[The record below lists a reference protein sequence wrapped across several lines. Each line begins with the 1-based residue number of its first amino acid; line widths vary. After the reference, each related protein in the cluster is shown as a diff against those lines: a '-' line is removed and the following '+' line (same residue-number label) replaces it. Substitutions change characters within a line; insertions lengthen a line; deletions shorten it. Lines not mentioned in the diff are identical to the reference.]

1 MKVPPG
7 VDTGD
12 RIRLSGQGEA
22 GPNGGPAG
30 DLYVEVDV
38 REHPIFNRER
48 ENLYCEVP
56 VSFVDAALGCNL
68 EVPTLDG
75 KVSLKIPQET
85 QTGKLFRLRNR
96 GVDMTRIRGGSVGDL
111 YCRVAVE
118 TPVNLSK
125 KQKELLREFASASSD
140 RQSPRQTSWFKGVKK
155 FFDGLTDAS

>member
-1 MKVPPG
+1 MQSPCQRCRGTGKVISDPCKKCHGQGRVNEPKTLSVKVPPG

-56 VSFVDAALGCNL
+56 CQFC
-68 EVPTLDG
+68 
-75 KVSLKIPQET
+75 
-85 QTGKLFRLRNR
+85 
-96 GVDMTRIRGGSVGDL
+96 
-111 YCRVAVE
+111 
-118 TPVNLSK
+118 
-125 KQKELLREFASASSD
+125 
-140 RQSPRQTSWFKGVKK
+140 
-155 FFDGLTDAS
+155 